1 MIHLQA
7 VEGGL
12 GETDHACPDNW
23 QDPRHHCK
31 LVDTGVK
38 RQPALYVRNFA
49 MNPLVINSTS

>member
-38 RQPALYVRNFA
+38 RQPALYVRNFCTES
-49 MNPLVINSTS
+49 PSYQ